1 MASIMTQVLY
11 EEYIR
16 SREAEMLEIQLEGL
30 GVLREWLQKC
40 RDNSLTIASKRLRQV
55 VWWIVSK
62 RLKLRQLSLFISAQ
76 NENFMDRIHR
86 TYEGSE
92 HIRQQVGEKVEG

>member
-16 SREAEMLEIQLEGL
+16 SREAEMLEIPLEGL

-55 VWWIVSK
+55 V
-62 RLKLRQLSLFISAQ
+62 
-76 NENFMDRIHR
+76 
-86 TYEGSE
+86 
-92 HIRQQVGEKVEG
+92 